1 MSSMPHPATPAT
13 DGRVLPVPPRAPRIR
28 RSRFSR
34 WLGRSILRLGGWRM
48 VGEFPDVPKAVLIGA
63 PHSSNWDG
71 VWGFAALL
79 AMDLDLRILGKKE
92 LFRWPLGPVMRFL
105 GIIPIDRSAPGGF
118 VAQSIETMKQADAL
132 WIGIAP
138 EGTRKRVEKW
148 KTGFWK
154 LAHDAGVPVIQSYFH
169 YPEKVIG
176 IGPTITLSDDMAAD
190 MSRIRAWYAPWQGR
204 NRGTV

>member
-1 MSSMPHPATPAT
+1 
-13 DGRVLPVPPRAPRIR
+13 
-28 RSRFSR
+28 
-34 WLGRSILRLGGWRM
+34 M

-79 AMDLDLRILGKKE
+79 AMGLDLRILGKKE

-118 VAQSIETMKQADAL
+118 VAQSIETMKQAHAL

-169 YPEKVIG
+169 YP
-176 IGPTITLSDDMAAD
+176 
-190 MSRIRAWYAPWQGR
+190 
-204 NRGTV
+204 

>member
-1 MSSMPHPATPAT
+1 MSTSKYPF
-13 DGRVLPVPPRAPRIR
+13 LIPVPPRAPRVKP
-28 RSRFSR
+28 SRLAR
-34 WLGRSILRLGGWRM
+34 WIGRTILRLGGWR
-48 VGEFPDVPKAVLIGA
+48 VIGELPDVSRLVLIGA

-79 AMDLDLRILGKKE
+79 AMGLDLRILGKKE

-118 VAQSIETMKQADAL
+118 VAQSIETMQNADAL

-154 LAHDAGVPVIQSYFH
+154 LARGAQVPVIPSYFH
-169 YPEKVIG
+169 YPHKIIG

-190 MSRIRAWYAPWQGR
+190 MARIREWYRPWQGR

>member
-1 MSSMPHPATPAT
+1 MQTPHPSTPAS
-13 DGRVLPVPPRAPRIR
+13 DGVVIPIPRRVPRVGRSRVL
-28 RSRFSR
+28 R
-34 WLGRSILRLGGWRM
+34 WIGRSILKLGGWRM

-92 LFRWPLGPVMRFL
+92 LFWGPMGWLMRFL
-105 GIIPIDRSAPGGF
+105 RVIPIDRRAPGGF
-118 VAQSIETMKQADAL
+118 IVQSIETMKDADAL

-154 LAHDAGVPVIQSYFH
+154 LAHEADVPIVLEYFH
-169 YPEKVIG
+169 YPDKIIG
-176 IGPTITLSDDMAAD
+176 IGPTFRTTGDMAAD
-190 MSRIRAWYAPWQGR
+190 MAKIREWYAPWQGR